1 MAVIRTFFG
10 LILIFIFVVF
20 GYWMYATYTLRSGDN
35 AVWDGVNGMMPEVL
49 QQWSCSEIRQRAGAD
64 PAPKSCAEFWD
75 VPGPEAAAAPGLEG
89 DEEIAAPGDGS
100 VEPDSAPASAAGAD

>member
-20 GYWMYATYTLRSGDN
+20 GYWMYATYTLRSADN
-35 AVWDGVNGMMPEVL
+35 AVWDGINGMMPEVL
-49 QQWSCSEIRQRAGAD
+49 RQWSCSEIRQRAGAD

-89 DEEIAAPGDGS
+89 DADTATPDD
-100 VEPDSAPASAAGAD
+100 EPEALETAPASATGGN